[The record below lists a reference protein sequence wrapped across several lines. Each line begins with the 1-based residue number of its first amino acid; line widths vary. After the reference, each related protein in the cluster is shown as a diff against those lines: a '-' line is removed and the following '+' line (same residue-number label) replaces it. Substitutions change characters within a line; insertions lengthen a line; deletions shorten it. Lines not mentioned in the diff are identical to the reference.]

1 MPEKSKKK
9 VEKSKRI
16 SAPKVKQVNQREGRE
31 LDRDAKAVEKL
42 EEEGKEEF
50 ERENP

>member
-1 MPEKSKKK
+1 MPDKSKKA
-9 VEKSKRI
+9 VEKSR
-16 SAPKVKQVNQREGRE
+16 SVPKVKKVNQREGRE
-31 LDRDAKAVEKL
+31 LDRDAKVVEEL

>member
-1 MPEKSKKK
+1 MPKKSK
-9 VEKSKRI
+9 VEKTKKSG
-16 SAPKVKQVNQREGRE
+16 APKKVNQRELSE
-31 LDRDAKAVEKL
+31 LDKEARAVEQS

>member
-1 MPEKSKKK
+1 MPEKRKKI
-9 VEKSKRI
+9 EKSKT
-16 SAPKVKQVNQREGRE
+16 SSVPKVKKVNQREGRE
-31 LDRDAKAVEKL
+31 LDRDAKVVEKL